1 MIDPQP
7 DNGAIAAELREMSS
21 LLERQQANPFRVRAY
36 VRAATTVDTL
46 DEPIRDLYDRR
57 GREGLEAL
65 PGIGHGIASAIEA
78 LLQSGRF
85 PQLERL
91 RGQIDPEALFAQI
104 PGVGPGLAVVI
115 HNELHLDTLE
125 ALEAAAH
132 DGRLAEVPG
141 IGPRRLAAIRAIL
154 GERLARRQPS
164 KTSMNAGTNE
174 ALAPDV
180 ATSAVKKTAHQARPP
195 VSVLL
200 AADREYREKAAR
212 GELPR
217 ISPRRFNPE
226 HKAWLPVF
234 HTEEDGWHMT
244 ILFSNTARAHE
255 LKRSHDWVVIYYYDE
270 EHHEGQC
277 TVVTEIYGPRAGRRV
292 VRGREKER
300 A

>member
-7 DNGAIAAELREMSS
+7 ENGAIAAELREMSI

-36 VRAATTVDTL
+36 ARAAATVDAL
-46 DEPIRDLYDRR
+46 DEPISNLYARR

-65 PGIGHGIASAIEA
+65 PGIGRGIASAIEA

-91 RGQIDPEALFAQI
+91 RGRIDPEALFAQI
-104 PGVGPGLAVVI
+104 PGVGPTLAARI
-115 HNELHLDTLE
+115 HDELHVDTLE
-125 ALEAAAH
+125 ALEVAAH

-141 IGPRRLAAIRAIL
+141 IGARRAAAIRAVL

-164 KTSMNAGTNE
+164 EASMDAGTGQ
-174 ALAPDV
+174 ALAPDG
-180 ATSAVKKTAHQARPP
+180 TRSPGKKPAHSARPP

-234 HTEEDGWHMT
+234 HTEQDGWHMT
-244 ILFSNTARAHE
+244 LLFSNTARAHE

-277 TVVTEIYGPRAGRRV
+277 TVVTEIYGPKAGRRV

>member
-1 MIDPQP
+1 VIDPQP

-36 VRAATTVDTL
+36 ARAAATVGTL
-46 DEPIRDLYDRR
+46 DEPIRDLYVRR

-104 PGVGPGLAVVI
+104 PGVGPGLAAVI
-115 HNELHLDTLE
+115 HDELHVDTLE
-125 ALEAAAH
+125 ALEVAAH

-141 IGPRRLAAIRAIL
+141 IGPRRLAAIRAVL

-164 KTSMNAGTNE
+164 ETSITDGTDE
-174 ALAPDV
+174 AFAPEI
-180 ATSAVKKTAHQARPP
+180 APPAARRTAQRARPS

-200 AADREYREKAAR
+200 AADLEYRGKAAR
-212 GELPR
+212 GELPL

-234 HTEEDGWHMT
+234 HTEREGWHMT
-244 ILFSNTARAHE
+244 LLFSNTARAHE

-270 EHHEGQC
+270 DHHEGQC
-277 TVVTEIYGPRAGRRV
+277 TVVTEIYGPKAGRRV
-292 VRGREKER
+292 VRGREKEK

>member
-36 VRAATTVDTL
+36 ARAAAMVESL
-46 DEPIRDLYDRR
+46 DEPIRDLYVRR

-65 PGIGHGIASAIEA
+65 PGIGHGIAGAIEA

-91 RGQIDPEALFAQI
+91 RGQMDPEALFAQI
-104 PGVGPGLAVVI
+104 PGVGPGLAAII
-115 HNELHLDTLE
+115 HNELHVDTLE
-125 ALEAAAH
+125 ALEAAAY

-141 IGPRRLAAIRAIL
+141 IGPRRLAAIRAVL

-164 KTSMNAGTNE
+164 QTSITDGTDE
-174 ALAPDV
+174 TFAPEI
-180 ATSAVKKTAHQARPP
+180 ASPAAPKTARRARPS

-200 AADREYREKAAR
+200 AADLEYRAKASR
-212 GELPR
+212 GELPL

-234 HTEEDGWHMT
+234 HTELEGWHMT
-244 ILFSNTARAHE
+244 LLFSNTARAHE

-270 EHHEGQC
+270 DHHEGQC
-277 TVVTEIYGPRAGRRV
+277 TVVTEIYGPKAGQRV
-292 VRGREKER
+292 VRGREKEKV
-300 A
+300 

>member
-7 DNGAIAAELREMSS
+7 DNGAIAAELREMSG

-36 VRAATTVDTL
+36 ARAAATVDSL
-46 DEPIRDLYDRR
+46 DEPVRDLYLRC
-57 GREGLEAL
+57 GRDGLEAL

-91 RGQIDPEALFAQI
+91 RGQMDPEALFAQI
-104 PGVGPGLAVVI
+104 PGVGPGLAAVI
-115 HNELHLDTLE
+115 HNELHVDTLE

-141 IGPRRLAAIRAIL
+141 IGPRRLAAIRAVL

-164 KTSMNAGTNE
+164 ENSTDANHAV
-174 ALAPDV
+174 LVPDV
-180 ATSAVKKTAHQARPP
+180 GPSAVRKTAHGARP
-195 VSVLL
+195 SVAILL
-200 AADREYREKAAR
+200 AADLEYRQKAAR

-234 HTEEDGWHMT
+234 HTERDGWHMT
-244 ILFSNTARAHE
+244 LLFSNTARAHE

-277 TVVTEIYGPRAGRRV
+277 TVVTEIYGSKAGRRV

-300 A
+300 P